1 MVSLA
6 LVLGLVHILSQR
18 IFHSTGTIRRE
29 PRICYR
35 GQYHKAHKLENCKVF
50 VRPFHG
56 ARMRCL
62 EDHVKSV
69 LRKNPDE
76 IIFHIRTND
85 LPSGEGSKN
94 IAETLL
100 IWRCL

>member
-1 MVSLA
+1 
-6 LVLGLVHILSQR
+6 
-18 IFHSTGTIRRE
+18 
-29 PRICYR
+29 
-35 GQYHKAHKLENCKVF
+35 
-50 VRPFHG
+50 
-56 ARMRCL
+56 MRCL

>member
-1 MVSLA
+1 
-6 LVLGLVHILSQR
+6 
-18 IFHSTGTIRRE
+18 
-29 PRICYR
+29 
-35 GQYHKAHKLENCKVF
+35 
-50 VRPFHG
+50 
-56 ARMRCL
+56 MRCL

-69 LRKNPDE
+69 LRKYPDE

-85 LPSGEGSKN
+85 LPSGEGNKN

>member
-1 MVSLA
+1 MIETS
-6 LVLGLVHILSQR
+6 GK
-18 IFHSTGTIRRE
+18 F
-29 PRICYR
+29 
-35 GQYHKAHKLENCKVF
+35 ENCKVF

-56 ARMRCL
+56 ATMRCL

-85 LPSGEGSKN
+85 LPSGEGNKN
-94 IAETLL
+94 IAEVIINLAMSVKTQSCRVL
-100 IWRCL
+100 IFWYYCEKKIKIKIKSKKQMTN